1 MIKTMKQ
8 IFKVQDYNDHK
19 IFMEEFGPDVKSVS
33 ILIMI
38 GSERV
43 DRRRLLSD
51 ITKSWEEV
59 LDRALI
65 NMTIDSDKIR
75 DLLNETH
82 YEIIFF
88 EMKSIAK
95 INSLLKLFEMRKC
108 KVSKISFRDCI
119 FMKDLNTLSKIV
131 TENNYLRH
139 ISFVNC
145 HIESYDSD
153 FLQENRFLERIVL
166 RNCSIMELKYM
177 QHMNENLLKFE
188 MSDMKIPDFS
198 SENCCISGYNNTKI
212 DMTKNNLQE
221 IDLTIFLLERLDSEF
236 SVDLRDNPKMELKFE
251 RFIDIIQEMMFT
263 DDKTNVYLDIFS
275 NLEKIILVDDHLTE
289 RLKVIKEEGLRL
301 F

>member
-8 IFKVQDYNDHK
+8 IFKVQDYNNHK
-19 IFMEEFGPDVKSVS
+19 IFMEEFGPDVKSAS

-119 FMKDLNTLSKIV
+119 FMKDLNTLSKTV
-131 TENNYLRH
+131 TDNYYLRD
-139 ISFVNC
+139 ISFINC
-145 HIESYDSD
+145 LIESYDSD

-177 QHMNENLLKFE
+177 QHMNENLSIFE